1 MKRKI
6 DPSNSRKI
14 WRPLDRIVSLFRFRP
29 GPSFAALGA
38 LLVSTLVVILNMNR
52 TAGDAGDIR
61 EFEAGRVADRDV
73 VAEQFV
79 SWVDEEATRLRL
91 EAEERLVPAVF
102 RFSPAAGETA
112 LNAWQSFTAFADT
125 LAQEGAS
132 PDAALLAIQARYPG
146 LFTGDALDR
155 YLRDPGRRQFG
166 DYGLRALGAL
176 LDQGIFS
183 IHHAEVEQYNPD
195 VAELLNTSDAQ
206 AEREQ
211 IPYAG
216 IITKDNAGAALEQ
229 YIAGAGFPPSFARI
243 GGSLLAPF
251 IAENV
256 FFSPEDTRQR
266 LAETRSGVE
275 PVIKNIDKGKRVIRK
290 GFIISEEDM
299 KELRALKM
307 SLSGGDP
314 RRIIGQILIMIL
326 FYCLFMALGNRRIIG
341 RALSNA
347 EIYLIAALAGFY
359 VILAV
364 FVRGLSLGEPEPLPA
379 SVIIPTALVVMLPGI
394 LIGPRIALI
403 LSLVFPL
410 GACLSGSF
418 DNSAYIFAL
427 VSGVSAACVL
437 RGIERRMDLF
447 KSGLIIA
454 AANCIAVF
462 VILLIRRAGPAAY
475 PSMLFWSAFNGVVSG
490 MLVLGFL
497 PPLEHLMNAATTFR
511 LVELSDLNAPMLKR
525 LFTAAPGTYS
535 HSIMVANLAE
545 AACQDIGAN
554 PLLARVGAYYHD
566 IGKMENP
573 DYFVENQTVYN
584 RHDDTPPRLSATVI
598 RSHVKLG
605 VEKGR
610 SLNLPREVIDIIAEH
625 HGNSV
630 ITWFYNKALKQEAGD
645 AAKRSPVNME
655 DFTYP
660 GSPPRSRESAVVMLA
675 DVTEAAVRTL
685 HKPTA
690 AKMEKFIQ
698 TLIDAKVE
706 HGQLAESELTFRD
719 LETIKNAFVR
729 VLAGYYHSRIEYPKL
744 REAAAREANA
754 REPAVK
760 DTASRETGSKEAAFS
775 RLQPFGTVKGEAE

>member
-1 MKRKI
+1 
-6 DPSNSRKI
+6 
-14 WRPLDRIVSLFRFRP
+14 L
-29 GPSFAALGA
+29 
-38 LLVSTLVVILNMNR
+38 
-52 TAGDAGDIR
+52 
-61 EFEAGRVADRDV
+61 
-73 VAEQFV
+73 
-79 SWVDEEATRLRL
+79 
-91 EAEERLVPAVF
+91 
-102 RFSPAAGETA
+102 
-112 LNAWQSFTAFADT
+112 
-125 LAQEGAS
+125 
-132 PDAALLAIQARYPG
+132 
-146 LFTGDALDR
+146 
-155 YLRDPGRRQFG
+155 
-166 DYGLRALGAL
+166 
-176 LDQGIFS
+176 
-183 IHHAEVEQYNPD
+183 
-195 VAELLNTSDAQ
+195 
-206 AEREQ
+206 
-211 IPYAG
+211 
-216 IITKDNAGAALEQ
+216 
-229 YIAGAGFPPSFARI
+229 
-243 GGSLLAPF
+243 
-251 IAENV
+251 
-256 FFSPEDTRQR
+256 
-266 LAETRSGVE
+266 
-275 PVIKNIDKGKRVIRK
+275 
-290 GFIISEEDM
+290 
-299 KELRALKM
+299 
-307 SLSGGDP
+307 
-314 RRIIGQILIMIL
+314 
-326 FYCLFMALGNRRIIG
+326 YCLFIALGDRRVIG

-347 EIYLIAALAGFY
+347 EIYLITALAGFY

-364 FVRGLSLGEPEPLPA
+364 FVRNLSLGGAEPLPV
-379 SVIIPTALVVMLPGI
+379 SIITPTALMVMLPGI

-403 LSLVFPL
+403 FSMVLPL
-410 GACLSGSF
+410 GAYLSGSF

-427 VSGVSAACVL
+427 VSGVAAACVL

-454 AANCIAVF
+454 AANCVAVL
-462 VILLIRRAGPAAY
+462 VILLLRRTGLATY
-475 PSMLFWSAFNGVVSG
+475 PSMLFWGAFNGIVSG

-497 PPLEHLMNAATTFR
+497 PPLEHFMNAATTFR

-545 AACQDIGAN
+545 TACQDIGAN

-610 SLNLPREVIDIIAEH
+610 GINLPREVIEIIAEH

-630 ITWFYNKALKQEAGD
+630 ITWFYNKALKQEARAG
-645 AAKRSPVNME
+645 AKRSPVNME

-660 GSPPRSRESAVVMLA
+660 GRPPRSRESAVVMLA

-685 HKPTA
+685 NKPTA

-744 REAAAREANA
+744 
-754 REPAVK
+754 
-760 DTASRETGSKEAAFS
+760 KEAGLRDGPPKDAVAPAS
-775 RLQPFGTVKGEAE
+775 AATATAAPAAVATPAEVSE